1 MTALTA
7 VHAPHCLA
15 CSVFLQLL
23 YARRPLSISR
33 LYSLAA
39 DNHPTRP
46 AP

>member
-7 VHAPHCLA
+7 VHAWHRLA
-15 CSVFLQLL
+15 CSFFLQLL
-23 YARRPLSISR
+23 YAQPPSSISR

-39 DNHPTRP
+39 DNPPTRP